1 MMIAPKVKTVIEE
14 IAKPA
19 AVISEAGA
27 GAEAAIDIATG
38 VVSLPSS
45 SHATLL

>member
-1 MMIAPKVKTVIEE
+1 MTAPKVKTVIEE

-27 GAEAAIDIATG
+27 GAEATIDIATG
-38 VVSLPSS
+38 VVSLSS
-45 SHATLL
+45 SSRAMLL